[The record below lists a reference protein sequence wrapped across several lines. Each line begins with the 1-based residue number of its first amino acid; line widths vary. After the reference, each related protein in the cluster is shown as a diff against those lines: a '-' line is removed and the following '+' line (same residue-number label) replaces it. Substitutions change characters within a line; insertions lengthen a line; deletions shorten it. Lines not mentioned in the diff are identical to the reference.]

1 MILVTAI
8 VPMATCKPIK
18 NSKVHDPFS
27 GYSIIATGSSIY
39 RHKADKVRSSLS
51 ILWAGREDVMAS
63 AGASGK
69 STVTPSAN
77 RLLQRKWDE
86 RKYREHQDRVR
97 RKKL

>member
-1 MILVTAI
+1 
-8 VPMATCKPIK
+8 
-18 NSKVHDPFS
+18 
-27 GYSIIATGSSIY
+27 
-39 RHKADKVRSSLS
+39 
-51 ILWAGREDVMAS
+51 MAS

-97 RKKL
+97 RKKLWVVV